1 MKIPAQQS
9 SSAQQEALWRRP
21 PVLPTFLVTG
31 NEPPELFLNLAP
43 VRGLAG
49 VKEAEAEIPG
59 VGTLRVAV
67 CHGMANGRKVL
78 DAVRDGK
85 APWHFVEFMNCPG
98 GCIAGGG
105 QPRTAVP
112 PTDAVREQ
120 RLASS
125 IGRTLL

>member
-1 MKIPAQQS
+1 M
-9 SSAQQEALWRRP
+9 
-21 PVLPTFLVTG
+21 
-31 NEPPELFLNLAP
+31 
-43 VRGLAG
+43 
-49 VKEAEAEIPG
+49 
-59 VGTLRVAV
+59 GTLRVAV

-120 RLASS
+120 RLASLYRADAS
-125 IGRTLL
+125 LAKRKSHQEVAALYRDFLEHPMSELAEELLHTDYHSRADKLKRLLTRVG